1 MSSSAMPEPGSGPPE
16 AARRHAM
23 GLLARADAGALAR
36 LAAAFGELPEAEV
49 LREPEIG
56 TVMVRGRAGGAG
68 EPFNLGEITVTRC
81 SLRLAGGEVGHAW
94 VQGRDRAKARTAAL
108 FDALLQTQRAGDVR
122 ARVLAPLE
130 DAERE
135 KAGKRASR
143 AETTRVEFFTMVR
156 GEE

>member
-1 MSSSAMPEPGSGPPE
+1 
-16 AARRHAM
+16 M
-23 GLLARADAGALAR
+23 GLLARADARALTR
-36 LAAAFGELPEAEV
+36 LAAAFGDLPEAEV

-56 TVMVRGRAGGAG
+56 TVMVRGRAGGTG

-108 FDALLQTQRAGDVR
+108 FDALLQTRRAGEVQ

-130 DAERE
+130 GAERE
-135 KAGKRASR
+135 KAGKRAAR